1 MNNNEQLELE
11 VLKGLITSKKSALEF
26 TSEVDITKHNIFSPD
41 LWHFAITVVNY
52 IKTYKEVPTIKILCE
67 KISKTLNNDAI
78 ENFKNVWDKVNSSNF
93 EEKEFKFNLEK
104 LKQKFSER
112 QILLIKDKMSK
123 IDSSSLDV
131 NKTVND
137 LQKSLQNINALG
149 KNQAYINVD
158 VKDYLQTFSDSFN
171 AKKNNPDLDK
181 GIISG
186 YSYFDYATNGIKP
199 ADMVLIA
206 GETGFGKS
214 LFLKNIA
221 VQVWLQGNNPFEE
234 PKVKGKN
241 VIYFSLEMPY
251 EDCFNRFIARLSS
264 VPSRDI
270 ENASLV
276 NDDFQKIKK
285 CLQFIKKYDSKFTIV
300 DITDANANDIEAI
313 LINSEDKYDA
323 VFIDYIGIMKTN
335 MHSED
340 QDWLKQGIIAYETRA
355 IARKHSIPIFSAVQ
369 LNRKSNSKE
378 SSDNIGLSRLARSST
393 IATHATHIIQIESR
407 QNEEAYPD
415 FIYHLIKNRKGPK
428 GKGVLIKN
436 LACSTLLDHKEEHD
450 NYDSFF
456 TDQYDISKEME
467 DLQI

>member
-1 MNNNEQLELE
+1 MNNNEQLQLE
-11 VLKGLITSKKSALEF
+11 ILKALISSKKAALEF
-26 TSEVDITKHNIFSPD
+26 VGEIDITKHSVFSPD
-41 LWHFAITVVNY
+41 LWIFANTVVNY
-52 IKTYKEVPTIKILCE
+52 IKTYKDTPTLKILLE
-67 KISKTLNNDAI
+67 KSNKNNDAKILDSVKSIWNKI
-78 ENFKNVWDKVNSSNF
+78 EAVSF

-104 LKQKFSER
+104 LKQKFAEQ
-112 QILLIKDKMSK
+112 QILTFQQKLSK
-123 IDSSSLDV
+123 LDETNLNID
-131 NKTVND
+131 KTVAD
-137 LQKSLQNINALG
+137 MQKTIQNINSVG
-149 KNQAYINVD
+149 KQQAYINVD

-186 YSYFDYATNGIKP
+186 YSYFDFATNGIKP

-214 LFLKNIA
+214 LFLNNIA
-221 VQVWLQGNNPFEE
+221 IQVWLQDNNPFEE
-234 PKVKGKN
+234 PSGKGKN
-241 VIYFSLEMPY
+241 IIYFSLEMPY
-251 EDCFNRFIARLSS
+251 EDCFNRFISRLSG

-270 ENASLV
+270 ENASLSA
-276 NDDFQKIKK
+276 DDFQKVKK
-285 CLQFIKKYDSKFTIV
+285 CLQFIKKYNYKFTIV
-300 DITDANANDIEAI
+300 DITDACANDIEAI
-313 LINSEDKYDA
+313 LINSQEKYDA

-335 MHSED
+335 APSED
-340 QDWLKQGIIAYETRA
+340 QDWLKQGVIAYETRA

-407 QNEEAYPD
+407 QNEEKYPD

-436 LACSTLLDHKEEHD
+436 LACATLIDHKEDHD
-450 NYDSFF
+450 NYDNFF

-467 DLQI
+467 DLEI

>member
-1 MNNNEQLELE
+1 MNNTEQLQLE
-11 VLKGLITSKKSALEF
+11 VLKGLVTSKKAALEF
-26 TSEVDITKHNIFSPD
+26 VGEIDVTKHNVFSPE
-41 LWHFAITVVNY
+41 LWNFANIAVNY
-52 IKTYKEVPTIKILCE
+52 IKVYKDIPTLKILIE
-67 KISKTLNNDAI
+67 KSGKANDIKVSDSIKNIWNKI
-78 ENFKNVWDKVNSSNF
+78 ENISF
-93 EEKEFKFNLEK
+93 EEKEFKFNVEK
-104 LKQKFSER
+104 LKQKFAEQ
-112 QILLIKDKMSK
+112 QILALQQKISK
-123 IDSSSLDV
+123 LDYSALNID
-131 NKTVND
+131 KTVAD
-137 LQKSLQNINALG
+137 MQKTIQSINSVG
-149 KNQAYINVD
+149 KQQQYINVD

-186 YSYFDYATNGIKP
+186 YSYFDFATNGIKP

-214 LFLKNIA
+214 LFLNNIA
-221 VQVWLQGNNPFEE
+221 IQVWLQDNNPFEE
-234 PKVKGKN
+234 PKSKGKN
-241 VIYFSLEMPY
+241 IIYFSLEMPY
-251 EDCFNRFIARLSS
+251 EDCFNRFISRLSG

-270 ENASLV
+270 ENASLSS
-276 NDDFQKIKK
+276 DDFQKVKK
-285 CLQFIKKYDSKFTIV
+285 CLQFIKKYDCKFTIV
-300 DITDANANDIEAI
+300 DITDACANDIEAI
-313 LINSEDKYDA
+313 LIDAQEKYDA

-335 MHSED
+335 APSED

-407 QNEEAYPD
+407 QNEEKYPD

-436 LACSTLLDHKEEHD
+436 LACATLLDHKEDHD
-450 NYDSFF
+450 NYDNFF

-467 DLQI
+467 DLEI

>member
-1 MNNNEQLELE
+1 MNNTEQLQLE
-11 VLKGLITSKKSALEF
+11 VLKGLVTSKKAALEF
-26 TSEVDITKHNIFSPD
+26 VGEIDVTKHNVFSPE
-41 LWHFAITVVNY
+41 LWNFANIAVNY
-52 IKTYKEVPTIKILCE
+52 IKVYKDIPTLKILIE
-67 KISKTLNNDAI
+67 KSGKATDTKISDSIKNIWNKI
-78 ENFKNVWDKVNSSNF
+78 ESINF
-93 EEKEFKFNLEK
+93 EEKEFKFNVEK
-104 LKQKFSER
+104 LKQKFAEQ
-112 QILLIKDKMSK
+112 QILTLQQKISK
-123 IDSSSLDV
+123 LDYSTLNID
-131 NKTVND
+131 KTVAD
-137 LQKSLQNINALG
+137 MQKTIQSINSVG
-149 KNQAYINVD
+149 KQQQYINVD

-186 YSYFDYATNGIKP
+186 YSYFDFATNGIKP

-214 LFLKNIA
+214 LFLNNIA
-221 VQVWLQGNNPFEE
+221 IQVWLQDNNPFEE
-234 PKVKGKN
+234 PKSKGKN
-241 VIYFSLEMPY
+241 IIYFSLEMPY
-251 EDCFNRFIARLSS
+251 EDCFNRFISRLSG

-270 ENASLV
+270 ENASLSS
-276 NDDFQKIKK
+276 DDFQKVKK
-285 CLQFIKKYDSKFTIV
+285 CLQFIKKYNCKFTIV
-300 DITDANANDIEAI
+300 DITDACANDIEAI
-313 LINSEDKYDA
+313 LTDAQEKYDA

-335 MHSED
+335 TPSED
-340 QDWLKQGIIAYETRA
+340 QDWLKQGVIAYETRA

-407 QNEEAYPD
+407 QNEEKYPD

-436 LACSTLLDHKEEHD
+436 LSCATLLDHKEDHD
-450 NYDSFF
+450 NYDNFF

-467 DLQI
+467 DLEI

>member
-26 TSEVDITKHNIFSPD
+26 TSEIDITKHNIFSPD

-131 NKTVND
+131 NKTLND

-270 ENASLV
+270 ENASLA

-407 QNEEAYPD
+407 QNEETYPD

-428 GKGVLIKN
+428 GKGTLIKN